1 MVPMVPMMPSL
12 DTAPQA
18 DEGDRARAAQLQSE
32 ASYRAAQLQSE
43 ASYRAAQLQSE
54 ASYRAAQLQSE
65 AADDEEEARQMADAI
80 RASLASAEAEAA
92 ADAARPLFDA
102 DTAPEEFLRSM
113 QAEIATQ
120 TYAEAEAA
128 FAARLEAEGL
138 LTAAMVALTVAKA
151 EEAYEEAEADD
162 SQVLRVGEAGPPVS
176 SAATKL
182 EASSNERMEGMGATL
197 EMRDAMAAQLQTSRA
212 PPSPASPTATL
223 ADGAA
228 DGLDRAAARGADE
241 ANPDSPELY
250 AISEDARSQVDP
262 ELSELYAI
270 SEDARSQV
278 DPELSELYAISEDA
292 RSLLLNIIGRDGKDG
307 NGKDGSGKDGSG
319 KDGSGKDGSG
329 KDGSKEGGRPADGR
343 LARCQG
349 RGSGQSPLS
358 TAPPP
363 GYAEAIAMLQE
374 LKPGVSEALCA
385 HVLRQSAGDSG
396 AAAELLFSSDE
407 AELERQVQVELARE
421 TEERRQLAK
430 ADKDARRRAIE
441 RNDAVRDLA
450 ADCVELS
457 APRLPY
463 AKSRKESLAA
473 AKGPRYLDGQ
483 VVAHKGEKHIVVD
496 NREEWDG
503 GSRGRVKTKG
513 KRGPG
518 WTA

>member
-1 MVPMVPMMPSL
+1 
-12 DTAPQA
+12 
-18 DEGDRARAAQLQSE
+18 
-32 ASYRAAQLQSE
+32 
-43 ASYRAAQLQSE
+43 
-54 ASYRAAQLQSE
+54 
-65 AADDEEEARQMADAI
+65 
-80 RASLASAEAEAA
+80 
-92 ADAARPLFDA
+92 
-102 DTAPEEFLRSM
+102 
-113 QAEIATQ
+113 
-120 TYAEAEAA
+120 
-128 FAARLEAEGL
+128 
-138 LTAAMVALTVAKA
+138 
-151 EEAYEEAEADD
+151 
-162 SQVLRVGEAGPPVS
+162 
-176 SAATKL
+176 
-182 EASSNERMEGMGATL
+182 
-197 EMRDAMAAQLQTSRA
+197 
-212 PPSPASPTATL
+212 
-223 ADGAA
+223 
-228 DGLDRAAARGADE
+228 
-241 ANPDSPELY
+241 
-250 AISEDARSQVDP
+250 VDP

-292 RSLLLNIIGRDGKDG
+292 RSLLLNIIGREFEEAVDYALHVLLDAVESCDQTEGSKGSGAAVADLEGAGWRPGEGAVAGVAGALLETLEAHYDGDLPRASLQRVARRAHELVSCG
-307 NGKDGSGKDGSG
+307 RHGLPTAPEAWITPAAARRPEPPAAGAAGARPRFSGKDGSG

-496 NREEWDG
+496 GKEEWDG

>member
-1 MVPMVPMMPSL
+1 
-12 DTAPQA
+12 
-18 DEGDRARAAQLQSE
+18 
-32 ASYRAAQLQSE
+32 
-43 ASYRAAQLQSE
+43 
-54 ASYRAAQLQSE
+54 
-65 AADDEEEARQMADAI
+65 
-80 RASLASAEAEAA
+80 
-92 ADAARPLFDA
+92 
-102 DTAPEEFLRSM
+102 
-113 QAEIATQ
+113 
-120 TYAEAEAA
+120 
-128 FAARLEAEGL
+128 
-138 LTAAMVALTVAKA
+138 
-151 EEAYEEAEADD
+151 
-162 SQVLRVGEAGPPVS
+162 
-176 SAATKL
+176 
-182 EASSNERMEGMGATL
+182 
-197 EMRDAMAAQLQTSRA
+197 
-212 PPSPASPTATL
+212 
-223 ADGAA
+223 
-228 DGLDRAAARGADE
+228 
-241 ANPDSPELY
+241 
-250 AISEDARSQVDP
+250 
-262 ELSELYAI
+262 
-270 SEDARSQV
+270 
-278 DPELSELYAISEDA
+278 
-292 RSLLLNIIGRDGKDG
+292 
-307 NGKDGSGKDGSG
+307 
-319 KDGSGKDGSG
+319 
-329 KDGSKEGGRPADGR
+329 
-343 LARCQG
+343 
-349 RGSGQSPLS
+349 
-358 TAPPP
+358 
-363 GYAEAIAMLQE
+363 MLQE